1 MPDSRV
7 HPTSI
12 VSPEAVIGRDVSIEP
27 LCVIHANVV
36 LGDGSFVGSHSVLG
50 APTADHYA
58 DPAAYEPAQCRIG
71 RKAVI
76 RSHAVVYAGVE
87 IGDGFACGHR
97 VTIREGSRIG
107 ECVQV
112 GTDCDLQG
120 HLTIGSY
127 SRFHSGV
134 FVPQQTTVEEFVW
147 VFPRVVLL
155 NDPHPPSDTC
165 TNGPTL
171 QRFAVVGAA
180 SIILSGV
187 EVGARA
193 LVGAGALVRHDVPP
207 DAVVVGVPAKVVGST
222 RDVVCSEGRLEHVY
236 PWWRHFRRGYPDG
249 VLPPTDAPLPWR

>member
-1 MPDSRV
+1 M

-12 VSPEAVIGRDVSIEP
+12 VSPGAVIGRDVVIEP
-27 LCVIHANVV
+27 LCVIHSKVS

-50 APTADHYA
+50 APSADFYDNGA
-58 DPAAYEPAQCRIG
+58 GYESAQCRIG
-71 RKAVI
+71 RKAII
-76 RSHAVVYAGVE
+76 RSHAVIYAGVE
-87 IGDGFACGHR
+87 IGDRFACGHR

-107 ECVQV
+107 DGVRI

-120 HLTIGSY
+120 HLTIGSH

-134 FVPQQTTVEEFVW
+134 FIPQQTTVEEFVW
-147 VFPRVVLL
+147 VFPRAVLL

-165 TNGPTL
+165 TKGPTL

-187 EVGARA
+187 EVGEGA

-222 RDVVCSEGRLEHVY
+222 RDVVCPEGRLEQVY
-236 PWWRHFRRGYPDG
+236 PWWRHFRRGYPEG
-249 VLPPTDAPLPWR
+249 VLPSADAPSTER